1 MTRLKDGRSAF
12 QTTQTLIRTVTTD
25 SYCYVTKNYG
35 PKENKPGK
43 GILGGLPL
51 KGPIKGQKKQ
61 TTQCGKARA
70 IETSSIRGL
79 EAAERLLIS
88 PSATLPDEPV
98 SQLVSN
104 LASHCVT
111 VTS

>member
-1 MTRLKDGRSAF
+1 MRSAF